1 MKQKKYPMVNLGTA
15 SILTVFVILAM
26 VTFATLSYMSAR
38 KDAGYTEQSITSS
51 QQYQEAVNKAYEK
64 IAEIDASLFELYQ
77 NGNFTPELEKDYDF
91 SIPITDSSE
100 LQVVLKPCNPSEN
113 DGSLYRITTFQEVRT
128 KQWENDDTLQL
139 QN

>member
-38 KDAGYTEQSITSS
+38 KDAGYTEQSITSAR
-51 QQYQEAVNKAYEK
+51 QYQEAVNKAYEK
-64 IAEIDASLFELYQ
+64 IAGIDASLLELYQ
-77 NGNFTPELEKDYDF
+77 SGNFTPELEKDYRF
-91 SIPITDSSE
+91 SVAITDSSE
-100 LQVVLKPCNPSEN
+100 LQVVLKPCEPSEN
-113 DGSLYRITTFQEVRT
+113 NGSLYRITTFREVRT
-128 KQWENDDTLQL
+128 KQWENDNTLQL